1 MTININFQ
9 YYFLSDWNLLMMAGN
24 EVWYQYLASLGDPD
38 YSKFWDRIQTIPE
51 KTVVTNVKEGINK
64 TINELSVFH
73 ALETMLKKHFL
84 ENPPSKPIKLF
95 GRGGSVNYAI
105 IFTKNS
111 PLKPI
116 FQYGLRQVTF
126 SDGPRYCYHFLMSKI
141 NTAKSNNIDLSQLFI
156 LGS

>member
-1 MTININFQ
+1 
-9 YYFLSDWNLLMMAGN
+9 MMSGN

-38 YSKFWDRIQTIPE
+38 YSKFWDRVQNNPE
-51 KTVVTNVKEGINK
+51 ETVAADVNEGINK
-64 TINELSVFH
+64 TINGLFVFH

-111 PLKPI
+111 PLTPI
-116 FQYGLRQVTF
+116 FQYGLRQV
-126 SDGPRYCYHFLMSKI
+126 
-141 NTAKSNNIDLSQLFI
+141 IDLNISNV
-156 LGS
+156 

>member
-1 MTININFQ
+1 MTINITFL

-126 SDGPRYCYHFLMSKI
+126 SDGPRYCYHFLMS
-141 NTAKSNNIDLSQLFI
+141 SID
-156 LGS
+156 

>member
-1 MTININFQ
+1 
-9 YYFLSDWNLLMMAGN
+9 MMNGN

-38 YSKFWDRIQTIPE
+38 YSKFWDRVQTAPE
-51 KTVVTNVKEGINK
+51 ETVVADVKEGINN
-64 TINELSVFH
+64 TINDLSVFH

-84 ENPPSKPIKLF
+84 EDPPSKTIKLF

-116 FQYGLRQVTF
+116 FLYGLRQV
-126 SDGPRYCYHFLMSKI
+126 K
-141 NTAKSNNIDLSQLFI
+141 
-156 LGS
+156 

>member
-1 MTININFQ
+1 MTIIITFH

-51 KTVVTNVKEGINK
+51 ETLVTNVNEGINK

-126 SDGPRYCYHFLMSKI
+126 WDCFKNLLPFPYVKSK
-141 NTAKSNNIDLSQLFI
+141 
-156 LGS
+156 